1 MKYLRIGYLSTMYH
15 TSHIIK
21 RSKWVEEHIGMET
34 EWKLFGSGPAMI
46 EAFRGGTIDMGYIG
60 LPPAMIGISK
70 GLPLKC
76 IGGGHVEG
84 TVMISRKG
92 YTAVLNNRDV
102 LPILKQFEGK
112 KIGSPSQGSIHDV
125 IIRFL
130 IKAYGL
136 MQIEIKNYPW
146 ADLIPEAI
154 HEGEIDGAVGTPP
167 LAVLAAKGYG
177 YEIIVPPAF
186 LWSFNPSYGI
196 VVNEEMLREEAILEE
211 LLTLHER
218 ACNLIRQ
225 KPVEAAEIVADEIKV
240 VDRAFILEV
249 FSVSPRYCASIPK
262 DYIDA
267 TMAFI
272 PALQE
277 MGYLKHQLTK
287 VDIFELSFIEKI
299 HPGPHHY
306 S

>member
-1 MKYLRIGYLSTMYH
+1 
-15 TSHIIK
+15 
-21 RSKWVEEHIGMET
+21 
-34 EWKLFGSGPAMI
+34 
-46 EAFRGGTIDMGYIG
+46 
-60 LPPAMIGISK
+60 
-70 GLPLKC
+70 
-76 IGGGHVEG
+76 
-84 TVMISRKG
+84 
-92 YTAVLNNRDV
+92 
-102 LPILKQFEGK
+102 
-112 KIGSPSQGSIHDV
+112 
-125 IIRFL
+125 
-130 IKAYGL
+130 

-154 HEGEIDGAVGTPP
+154 QEGEIDGAVGTPP

-196 VVNEEMLREEAILEE
+196 VVNQEMLREEAILEE
-211 LLTLHER
+211 FLTLHER

-240 VDRAFILEV
+240 VNRAFVLEV
-249 FSVSPRYCASIPK
+249 FSVSPRYCAKIPK

-277 MGYLKHQLTK
+277 MGYLEHQLTK